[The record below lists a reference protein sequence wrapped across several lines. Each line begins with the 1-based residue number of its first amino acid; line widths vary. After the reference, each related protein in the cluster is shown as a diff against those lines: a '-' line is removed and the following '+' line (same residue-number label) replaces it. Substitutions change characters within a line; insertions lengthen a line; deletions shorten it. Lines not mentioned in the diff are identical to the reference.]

1 MRKSLSGRRTCNTAS
16 ILGGGGDSS
25 PGLGAPE
32 RDEIAHS
39 PLRTRATLRISQL
52 SEANVR
58 RGRKSTYGTPVRSST
73 TGVSLEMPRRQ
84 LGKFTVLRD
93 VPSPRHSCIM
103 ADQHN
108 NLTKVPWSC
117 LNCNKHVGTR
127 WRLNQVRDW
136 YKVLETQRRT
146 MVVSMTERCTTVRQ
160 VQPGP
165 RRITRV
171 EENRTTSQRDS
182 VRKSRCELHHSS
194 RLCSIES

>member
-25 PGLGAPE
+25 PGLGAP
-32 RDEIAHS
+32 DKNAHS
-39 PLRTRATLRISQL
+39 PRRTRATLRISQL

-58 RGRKSTYGTPVRSST
+58 RGRKSTYGTPVRSGT
-73 TGVSLEMPRRQ
+73 TGVSLEVPRRQ

-108 NLTKVPWSC
+108 NLTEVPWSC

-127 WRLNQVRDW
+127 WRLNQVRNW

-146 MVVSMTERCTTVRQ
+146 MVVSITERCTTAGQ
-160 VQPGP
+160 VQGP
-165 RRITRV
+165 RRVTRV

-182 VRKSRCELHHSS
+182 ERKSRCELHHRS